1 MLVTLTINPFVTNGL
16 SHPYQFGE
24 STFVYRSIRTD
35 FSFLFHFS
43 MKNMC
48 ANIIAPDGKP
58 HFAASHLGLLFLP
71 MSHKKDARLIWVN
84 TLSFT
89 FDVIFLRILKLVF
102 TCYQTS

>member
-1 MLVTLTINPFVTNGL
+1 
-16 SHPYQFGE
+16 
-24 STFVYRSIRTD
+24 
-35 FSFLFHFS
+35 

-71 MSHKKDARLIWVN
+71 MSNKKDARRIWVY

-102 TCYQTS
+102 KPQSHIHGFGPGRATVHPDLASR